1 MKDTHLINLKLV
13 DEAIQMKFEK
23 DTVLFLKRIIKSH
36 LNAHIDSYIQRY
48 YKKDRDTFTG
58 WEKLLYGIIEEIE
71 YQLDLDE
78 EQTILY
84 RHKIKLIN
92 HSVNVKKHSINI
104 LIINTETESILK
116 MTIMLKRV
124 VKVIRSIISVKVGF
138 ILFEPDE

>member
-1 MKDTHLINLKLV
+1 MNDTHSINLKLV

-36 LNAHIDSYIQRY
+36 LNTHIDSYMQRY

-78 EQTILY
+78 EQTVLY
-84 RHKIKLIN
+84 RYKIKLIN

-124 VKVIRSIISVKVGF
+124 VKVIRPIISVKVGF
-138 ILFEPDE
+138 ISFEPDE